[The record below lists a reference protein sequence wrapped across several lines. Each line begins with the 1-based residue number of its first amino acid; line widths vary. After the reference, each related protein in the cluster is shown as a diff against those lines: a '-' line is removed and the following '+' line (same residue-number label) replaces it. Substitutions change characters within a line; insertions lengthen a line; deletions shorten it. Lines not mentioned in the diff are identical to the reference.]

1 MKNPLSSIYEQILL
15 NEAEKSA
22 LQTPSNDT
30 VGSVKGGQEL
40 FGSKPDTKKVDTGKV
55 KGETPKALEHET
67 TEEDDV
73 THTSKESNKPG
84 LKVPAKSSEEA
95 EGAKTKPKGLGEDF
109 TMGAF
114 ETLFRKTL
122 VTEEE
127 NEGGETLDFETG
139 SEAPS
144 EEGSLE
150 QEASETEEEE
160 VSEDDEEEDLLTDL
174 RKLQTHVT
182 DIITKLEKAVED
194 ESGDTTEDQGY
205 SEEDFNEEFG
215 EEAPEVEESE
225 EEVKTES
232 LKVLG
237 DKKKALQSKNNKVGG
252 KVTPKGGK
260 ANTGKFHV
268 KPEIKV
274 LGDKKK
280 ALQKGGAVKS
290 SIKKGDSFIK

>member
-1 MKNPLSSIYEQILL
+1 MKNKLSDLYAQILL
-15 NEAEKSA
+15 SEAEKSA

-40 FGSKPDTKKVDTGKV
+40 FGSKPDTKKVSTGKV

-67 TEEDDV
+67 TEEEDV
-73 THTSKESNKPG
+73 NPKTSEKNVAGAVAPT
-84 LKVPAKSSEEA
+84 KSAEEA
-95 EGAKTKPKGLGEDF
+95 EGVKSKPKGLGEEV

-122 VTEEE
+122 VIEDE
-127 NEGGETLDFETG
+127 ETLEFEAG

-150 QEASETEEEE
+150 HEASETEEEE
-160 VSEDDEEEDLLTDL
+160 VAEDDDEDEEDLLTDL

-194 ESGDTTEDQGY
+194 ESGETTEDAGY

-215 EEAPEVEESE
+215 EEAPEGEESE

-252 KVTPKGGK
+252 KVNPKGGK

-280 ALQKGGAVKS
+280 SLQKGNAVKS
-290 SIKKGDSFIK
+290 SLKKGDSFIK

>member
-1 MKNPLSSIYEQILL
+1 MKNKLSDLYTQILL
-15 NEAEKSA
+15 SEAEKSA

-30 VGSVKGGQEL
+30 VGSVKNGQEL
-40 FGSKPDTKKVDTGKV
+40 FGEKPKVTDTGKV
-55 KGETPKALEHET
+55 KGEAPKKLDHKT
-67 TEEDDV
+67 TEDEDV
-73 THTSKESNKPG
+73 NPKTSEKNVAGAAAPT
-84 LKVPAKSSEEA
+84 KSAEEA
-95 EGAKTKPKGLGEDF
+95 EGGKSKPKGLGEEV

-122 VTEEE
+122 VIEEE
-127 NEGGETLDFETG
+127 ETETLDFEAG

-144 EEGSLE
+144 EEGSVE
-150 QEASETEEEE
+150 HEASETEEEE
-160 VSEDDEEEDLLTDL
+160 VAEDDEEEDLLTDL

-194 ESGDTTEDQGY
+194 ESGETTEDAGY

-215 EEAPEVEESE
+215 EEAPEGEESE

>member
-1 MKNPLSSIYEQILL
+1 MKNKLSDLYTQILL
-15 NEAEKSA
+15 SEAEKSA

-30 VGSVKGGQEL
+30 VGSVKNGQEL
-40 FGSKPDTKKVDTGKV
+40 FGEKPKVTDTGKV
-55 KGETPKALEHET
+55 KGETPKKLEHET
-67 TEEDDV
+67 SEDEDV
-73 THTSKESNKPG
+73 NPKTSEKNVAG
-84 LKVPAKSSEEA
+84 AAAPAKSAEET
-95 EGAKTKPKGLGEDF
+95 EGSKSKPKGLGEEV

-122 VTEEE
+122 VIEEEE
-127 NEGGETLDFETG
+127 NETLDFEAG

-144 EEGSLE
+144 EEGSAE
-150 QEASETEEEE
+150 HEASETEEEE
-160 VSEDDEEEDLLTDL
+160 VTEEEEEDLLADL

-194 ESGDTTEDQGY
+194 ESGETTEDAGY

-215 EEAPEVEESE
+215 EEEAPESEESE

-237 DKKKALQSKNNKVGG
+237 DKKKVLQSKNNKVGG
-252 KVTPKGGK
+252 KVNPKGGK
-260 ANTGKFHV
+260 ANTGKYPKASEL
-268 KPEIKV
+268 KP

-280 ALQKGGAVKS
+280 ALQSGTAVKS
-290 SIKKGDSFIK
+290 SLKKGDSFIK